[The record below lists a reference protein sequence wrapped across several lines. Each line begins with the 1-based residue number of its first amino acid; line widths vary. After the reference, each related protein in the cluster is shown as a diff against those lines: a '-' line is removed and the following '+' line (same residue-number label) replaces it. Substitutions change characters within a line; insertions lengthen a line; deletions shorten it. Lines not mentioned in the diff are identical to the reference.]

1 MASPSII
8 PFNTSHHTKNNT
20 NVVRLPIPSPIGQDE
35 LGHILEMRRQREALD
50 EQIKE
55 SETAVRAALE
65 AGAVVEDGV
74 FRAYL
79 KPGERRSVA
88 WKAIVERELGEGYA
102 NRVLAATKPDKFT
115 TLVVS
120 A

>member
-1 MASPSII
+1 MSTHSITI
-8 PFNTSHHTKNNT
+8 VRTP
-20 NVVRLPIPSPIGQDE
+20 VVHPQHISQNE

-55 SETAVRAALE
+55 SEISIRAALE
-65 AGAVVEDGV
+65 AGATVEGGL
-74 FRAYL
+74 FRAFL
-79 KPGERRSVA
+79 KTTERRSVA